1 MMTSELPDIVIVGGG
16 IGGGALASVLARDGI
31 KIIVLERETV
41 FPDRVRGEWIAPLGV
56 AEAKRLDLLN
66 LLREHG
72 GLCISRNVLYDEI
85 WPSDAAEQHAMD
97 MTVMHPEAPGA
108 LCIGHPLMCN
118 ILHDTAVKCGV
129 RFIRGVEHIE
139 VTPGARPVVSFVH
152 DGVTTTLSPRLVI
165 GADGRN
171 SQVRK
176 RLEFRVEADPPHSII
191 CGMLVANVPDWPRDV
206 QAIGTE
212 DRLHYLVFP
221 QGKDL
226 VRLYACYDFADR
238 ARFAGPDKQAQMLR
252 AFRLSCLPLGKSIAA
267 GTPIGPLNGV
277 SNEDHWIDDPTAP
290 GVVLIGDAAGHNDP
304 ITGQGV
310 SITLRDVRLMRDIL
324 LSGDGG
330 WSQSDFAPYVE
341 ERRERMRRLRIAA
354 RLARQLRVEFGPDAK
369 ARRARVT
376 MRAAERRLSPYPA
389 VLVGPE
395 RLPPEAFLP
404 ETIEKLLAT

>member
-1 MMTSELPDIVIVGGG
+1 MTSASPDIVIVGGG
-16 IGGGALASVLARDGI
+16 IGGGALATVLARDGI
-31 KIIVLERETV
+31 EIAVLERETA
-41 FPDRVRGEWIAPLGV
+41 FPDRVRGEWIAPWGV
-56 AEAKRLDLLN
+56 AEAKRLGLLN

-85 WPSDAAEQHAMD
+85 WPPDAAEQHALD

-118 ILHDTAVKCGV
+118 VFHDAAVVGGV

-139 VTPGARPVVSFVH
+139 VTPGSRPAVSFVH

-176 RLEFRVEADPPHSII
+176 RLEFRLEADPPHNIV
-191 CGMLVANVPDWPRDV
+191 CGMLVANVPGWPRDM

-212 DRLHYLVFP
+212 DRLHFLVFP
-221 QGKDL
+221 QGNDL

-238 ARFAGPDKQAQMLR
+238 ARFSGPDKQAQMLR
-252 AFRLSCLPLGKSIAA
+252 AYRLNCLPLGEAIAA
-267 GTPIGPLNGV
+267 GTPIGPLNGF
-277 SNEDHWIDDPTAP
+277 SNEDQWIDDPTAP

-310 SITLRDVRLMRDIL
+310 SITLRDVRLMRDTL
-324 LSGDGG
+324 LSGGG
-330 WSQSDFAPYVE
+330 NWRQSEFAPYVE

-354 RLARQLRVEFGPDAK
+354 RFATQLRVEFGPDAK

-376 MRAAERRLSPYPA
+376 FRAAERRLSPYPA

-404 ETIEKLLAT
+404 ETIEKLFAA

>member
-1 MMTSELPDIVIVGGG
+1 MTCASPDIVIVGGG

-31 KIIVLERETV
+31 KIVVLERETV
-41 FPDRVRGEWIAPLGV
+41 FPDRVRGEWIAPWGV
-56 AEAKRLDLLN
+56 AEANRLDLLN
-66 LLREHG
+66 LLQEHG

-85 WPSDAAEQHAMD
+85 WSSDAAERHALD

-118 ILHDTAVKCGV
+118 ILHDAAVKCGV
-129 RFIRGVEHIE
+129 RFVRGVEHIE
-139 VTPGARPVVSFVH
+139 VTPGARPAVSFVH

-176 RLEFRVEADPPHSII
+176 RLEFRVEADLPHSII

-212 DRLHYLVFP
+212 ERLHYLVFP

-226 VRLYACYDFADR
+226 VRLYACYDFSDR

-252 AFRLSCLPLGKSIAA
+252 AFRLNCLPLGEAIAA

-310 SITLRDVRLMRDIL
+310 SITLRDVRLTRDIL
-324 LSGDGG
+324 LSGGG
-330 WSQSDFAPYVE
+330 DWSQGDFAPYVE

-369 ARRARVT
+369 ARRALVT

-389 VLVGPE
+389 VLIGPE

-404 ETIEKLLAT
+404 ETIEKLFAA

>member
-1 MMTSELPDIVIVGGG
+1 MTSASPDLVIVGGG
-16 IGGGALASVLARDGI
+16 IGGGAVATVLARDGI
-31 KIIVLERETV
+31 EIVVLECETV
-41 FPDRVRGEWIAPLGV
+41 FPDRVRGEWIAPWGV
-56 AEAKRLDLLN
+56 AEAKRLDLLD

-72 GLCISRNVLYDEI
+72 GLYISRNVLYDEI
-85 WPSDAAEQHAMD
+85 WSPDIAERHAMD
-97 MTVMHPEAPGA
+97 MTVMHPDIPGP

-118 ILHDTAVKCGV
+118 VFHGAAVAGGV
-129 RFIRGVEHIE
+129 QFIRGVEHIE
-139 VTPGARPVVSFVH
+139 VVPGARPSVSFVR

-176 RLEFRVEADPPHSII
+176 RLGFRVEADPQHSII

-212 DRLHYLVFP
+212 DRLHFLVFP

-238 ARFAGPDKQAQMLR
+238 ARFSGPDKQAQLLR
-252 AFRLSCLPLGKSIAA
+252 AYRLNCLPLGEAIAA
-267 GTPIGPLNGV
+267 GTPIGPLNGY
-277 SNEDHWIDDPTAP
+277 SNEDHWVDDPTAP

-310 SITLRDVRLMRDIL
+310 SITLRDVRLVRDIL
-324 LSGDGG
+324 LSGGSV
-330 WSQSDFAPYVE
+330 WSQGDLVPYVA

-354 RLARQLRVEFGPDAK
+354 RLARQLRVEFGPDAT

-376 MRAAERRLSPYPA
+376 FRAAERRLSPYPA
-389 VLVGPE
+389 VLMGPE

-404 ETIEKLLAT
+404 ETIEKLMAL

>member
-1 MMTSELPDIVIVGGG
+1 MTSTSPDLVIVGGG
-16 IGGGALASVLARDGI
+16 IGGGALATVLAREGI
-31 KIIVLERETV
+31 DIVVLERETV
-41 FPDRVRGEWIAPLGV
+41 YPDRVRGEWIAPWGV
-56 AEAKRLDLLN
+56 AEAKRLDLLD
-66 LLREHG
+66 LLLEHG
-72 GLCISRNVLYDEI
+72 GLIISRNVLYDEI
-85 WPSDAAEQHAMD
+85 WPPDAAEQHSLDLTA
-97 MTVMHPEAPGA
+97 MHPDAPGA

-118 ILHDTAVKCGV
+118 VFHDAAVAGGV
-129 RFIRGVEHIE
+129 RVIRGVEHIQ
-139 VTPGARPVVSFVH
+139 VTSGARPVVSFVH
-152 DGVTTTLSPRLVI
+152 GGVTTTLLPRLVI

-176 RLEFRVEADPPHSII
+176 RLNFRLEADPPHSLIS
-191 CGMLVANVPDWPRDV
+191 GMLVANVPDWPRDV

-212 DRLHYLVFP
+212 DRFHFLVFP
-221 QGKDL
+221 QGKDF

-238 ARFAGPDKQAQMLR
+238 ALFSGPDKQAQMLR
-252 AFRLSCLPLGKSIAA
+252 AYRLNCLPLSEAIAA

-310 SITLRDVRLMRDIL
+310 SITLRDVRLVRDVL
-324 LSGDGG
+324 VSGGRD
-330 WSQSDFAPYVE
+330 WRQSDFVPYVE

-376 MRAAERRLSPYPA
+376 FRAGERRLSPYPA
-389 VLVGPE
+389 VLIGPE

-404 ETIEKLLAT
+404 ETIEKLIEA

>member
-1 MMTSELPDIVIVGGG
+1 MISASPDIVMVGGG
-16 IGGGALASVLARDGI
+16 IGGGALATVLARDGVEI
-31 KIIVLERETV
+31 VVLERETV
-41 FPDRVRGEWIAPLGV
+41 FPDRVRGEWIAPWGV

-72 GLCISRNVLYDEI
+72 GLCISRNLPYDEN

-97 MTVMHPEAPGA
+97 LTVMHPEAPGA

-118 ILHDTAVKCGV
+118 IFYDAAVKRGA

-139 VTPGARPVVSFVH
+139 VTPGVRPAVSFVH

-165 GADGRN
+165 GSDGRN

-176 RLEFRVEADPPHSII
+176 RLEFPLEADPPHSII

-206 QAIGTE
+206 QAVGTE

-238 ARFAGPDKQAQMLR
+238 ARFSGPDKQARMLR
-252 AFRLSCLPLGKSIAA
+252 AFRLDCLPLGEAIAA

-310 SITLRDVRLMRDIL
+310 SITLRDVRLMRDL
-324 LSGDGG
+324 LSGGG
-330 WSQSDFAPYVE
+330 DWSQSDFAPYVE

-376 MRAAERRLSPYPA
+376 MRAAEGHLSPYPA
-389 VLVGPE
+389 VLIGPE

-404 ETIEKLLAT
+404 ETIEKLLAA

>member
-1 MMTSELPDIVIVGGG
+1 MMISASPDIVIVGGG
-16 IGGGALASVLARDGI
+16 IGGGALATVLARDGVEI
-31 KIIVLERETV
+31 VVLEREAV
-41 FPDRVRGEWIAPLGV
+41 FPDRVRGEWIAPWGV
-56 AEAKRLDLLN
+56 AEAKRLDLLD
-66 LLREHG
+66 LLHGHG
-72 GLCISRNVLYDEI
+72 GLTISRNVLYDEI
-85 WPSDAAEQHAMD
+85 WAPNAAEQHAMD

-118 ILHDTAVKCGV
+118 VFHDAAVAGGV
-129 RFIRGVEHIE
+129 RFIRGVENIG
-139 VTPGARPVVSFVH
+139 VTPGARPSVSFVH
-152 DGVTTTLSPRLVI
+152 DGATTTLSPRLII

-176 RLEFRVEADPPHSII
+176 RLEFRIEADPPHSII

-226 VRLYACYDFADR
+226 VRLYACYDFVDR
-238 ARFAGPDKQAQMLR
+238 ARFSGPDKQAQMLR
-252 AFRLSCLPLGKSIAA
+252 AYRLNCLPLGEAIAA
-267 GTPIGPLNGV
+267 GTPVGPLNGV

-310 SITLRDVRLMRDIL
+310 SITFRDVRLIRDIL
-324 LSGDGG
+324 LSGAGD
-330 WSQSDFAPYVE
+330 WSQRDFAPYVG

-354 RLARQLRVEFGPDAK
+354 RLARQLRVEFGPEAK

-376 MRAAERRLSPYPA
+376 FRAAERRLSPYPA
-389 VLVGPE
+389 VLIGPE

-404 ETIEKLLAT
+404 ETIEKLLAA